1 VNSEPMPSPRPPK
14 FDASDAALLKAL
26 AADRERAL
34 ALMDVSRETLA
45 RLDRFVALLLDA
57 QTRHNLVAPST
68 LSRIWTRHVA
78 DSAQLLALAPNAST
92 WADLGSG
99 AGFPG
104 VVIACALTDTPGA
117 TVHLVESI
125 GKKAA
130 FLTEVVRS
138 IDLPAKVHCLRIEK
152 FVTMQIGPLD
162 VVTARALAPLD
173 KLLGL
178 AEPLLSRGAQAL
190 LLKGQ
195 DVEAEL
201 TAASKCW
208 NIEATLV
215 PSKTSPEG
223 RIVVVTGLQR
233 LDNKR

>member
-1 VNSEPMPSPRPPK
+1 MSPPRPPK
-14 FDASDAALLKAL
+14 FDASDPALHKAL

-34 ALMDVSRETLA
+34 ALVDVSRETLS
-45 RLDRFVALLLDA
+45 RLERLVALLLDW
-57 QTRHNLVAPST
+57 QTRHNLIAPST
-68 LSRIWTRHVA
+68 LSQIWTRHVA
-78 DSAQLLALAPNAST
+78 DSAQLLSLAPNAKT

-104 VVIACALTDTPGA
+104 LVIACALADTPDA

-130 FLTEVVRS
+130 FLAEAVRVLA
-138 IDLPAKVHCLRIEK
+138 LPAKVHCLRIEK
-152 FVTMQIGPLD
+152 FGTMPIGSLD
-162 VVTARALAPLD
+162 VVTARALAPLG

-178 AEPLLSRGAQAL
+178 AEPLLRRGTQAL

-195 DVEAEL
+195 DIEAEL

-233 LDNKR
+233 LDKKR